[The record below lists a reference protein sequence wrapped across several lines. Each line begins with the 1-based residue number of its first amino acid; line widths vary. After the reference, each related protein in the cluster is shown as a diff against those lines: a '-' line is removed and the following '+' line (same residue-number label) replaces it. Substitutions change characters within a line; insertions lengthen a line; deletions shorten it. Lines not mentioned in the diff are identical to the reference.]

1 MRRSV
6 IKDINGKKLR
16 ELDIIETREGY
27 NGEDVFIVTSAKPL
41 KLAYNRSYGE
51 LEKEYVEDVMRVL
64 NLDFEIIDNV
74 ADIAYAIFDKAG
86 IYYGK
91 K

>member
-6 IKDINGKKLR
+6 IKDIKGKKLK
-16 ELDIIETREGY
+16 ELDIIQIKEGY

-51 LEKEYVEDVMRVL
+51 VEKEYVEDVMRVL
-64 NLDFEIIDNV
+64 NLEFEILDNV
-74 ADIAYAIFDKAG
+74 ADIAYAIFDKIG
-86 IYYGK
+86 VDYGK

>member
-1 MRRSV
+1 MKRSV
-6 IKDINGKKLR
+6 IKDINGKKLKK
-16 ELDIIETREGY
+16 LDIIETREGY

-51 LEKEYVEDVMRVL
+51 SEKEYVEDVMRVL
-64 NLDFEIIDNV
+64 NLEFEIIDNV
-74 ADIAYAIFDKAG
+74 ADISLAIFDKLG

-91 K
+91 R

>member
-74 ADIAYAIFDKAG
+74 ADIALELFDRAG

>member
-1 MRRSV
+1 MKRSV

-74 ADIAYAIFDKAG
+74 ADIAHAIFDKAG

>member
-27 NGEDVFIVTSAKPL
+27 NGEDVFIVTSARPL
-41 KLAYNRSYGE
+41 KLAYNRSYGNV
-51 LEKEYVEDVMRVL
+51 EKEYVEDVMRVL

-74 ADIAYAIFDKAG
+74 ADIALAIFDKAG

>member
-41 KLAYNRSYGE
+41 KLAYNRSYGNV
-51 LEKEYVEDVMRVL
+51 EKEYVEDVMRVL

-74 ADIAYAIFDKAG
+74 ADIALELFDRVG

>member
-16 ELDIIETREGY
+16 ELDIFQIKEGY

-51 LEKEYVEDVMRVL
+51 IEKEYVEDVMRVL
-64 NLDFEIIDNV
+64 SLEFEILDNV
-74 ADIAYAIFDKAG
+74 VDIAHALFDKAG

-91 K
+91 R